1 MVKKSMAK
9 SARKTLTKATQAGS
23 KKVTR
28 VAGGRYLGVAAAAA
42 TGVILREFA
51 EALGAKRKQ
60 NGDISETGKVNVVA
74 EKSKRRAQKSA

>member
-1 MVKKSMAK
+1 MAKNSMAK
-9 SARKTLTKATQAGS
+9 SARKTLTKAAQSGS
-23 KKVTR
+23 KKLTS
-28 VAGGRYLGVAAAAA
+28 VAGEALGVAAAAA